1 MLQSV
6 PPTAPSVRRRRRSE
20 TAPLERRAF
29 TLHADVVEA
38 VKEAVQQGV
47 AQNQS
52 AFVESAIREKL
63 ERTKRTRLYDAYAAA
78 AADPAFVEEMMR
90 DVVAFD
96 GTVSDGLTS
105 PQTSA

>member
-1 MLQSV
+1 MRQEVLPS
-6 PPTAPSVRRRRRSE
+6 APAVRRRRRSS
-20 TAPLERRAF
+20 TAPLEKRAF

-63 ERTKRTRLYDAYAAA
+63 ERTKRARFNDAYAAA
-78 AADPAFVEEMMR
+78 AADPAFVQEMML
-90 DVVAFD
+90 DAEAFD
-96 GTVSDGLTS
+96 GTVSDGLTHPHS
-105 PQTSA
+105 VA